1 VLSTPW
7 RRADP
12 VATAG
17 YIVGAGPQGR
27 ILAEIWLIQHPG
39 IQLHFLDDNA
49 SLHGSRILGV
59 PVEGPTET
67 LTSVDLANAL
77 VVLAIGDNHRRLEL
91 ASVWDARGVRWAKVV
106 HPSAVI
112 AASAEIGAGSVVFP
126 QALVHTSAQV
136 GRHVVINSGALVEHD
151 AVLGDGAS
159 ISPGVS
165 MGGRVSIGRATFI
178 STGASIAPR
187 VTIGAGSI
195 VGAGAVVVS
204 DLPDGV
210 LAYGV
215 PARVV
220 RKLEGPGDFR
230 KVL

>member
-1 VLSTPW
+1 M
-7 RRADP
+7 AE
-12 VATAG
+12 AG

-27 ILAEIWLIQHPG
+27 ILAEMWQIQEPG
-39 IQLHFLDDNA
+39 IDLHFLDDNA
-49 SLHGSRILGV
+49 DLHGKRVLKV
-59 PVEGPTET
+59 PVDGPVDM
-67 LTSVDLANAL
+67 LASVDLAVARI
-77 VVLAIGDNHRRLEL
+77 VLAVGDNHRRLEL
-91 ASVWDARGVRWAKVV
+91 DSSWDARGVRWAKII
-106 HPSAVI
+106 HPSAVV
-112 AASAEIGAGSVVFP
+112 ARSASIGDGSVVFP
-126 QALVHTSAQV
+126 QALVHTGALV

-151 AVLGDGAS
+151 AVLGDGVS

-165 MGGRVSIGRATFI
+165 MGGRVRIGRATFI
-178 STGASIAPR
+178 STGAVIAPR
-187 VTIGAGSI
+187 VSIGAGSI
-195 VGAGAVVVS
+195 IGAGAAVVA